1 MRYTHTPSLHRAQR
15 ALGLDWNDVL
25 QGIQTAGDVAG
36 AIAGKPQVQTVPVMS
51 AMLWGVG
58 AAAVGGTL
66 GYFVGRSMR

>member
-1 MRYTHTPSLHRAQR
+1 MH
-15 ALGLDWNDVL
+15 
-25 QGIQTAGDVAG
+25 GIQTAGDVAG
-36 AIAGKPQVQTVPVMS
+36 AIAGRPQVQTVPVMT